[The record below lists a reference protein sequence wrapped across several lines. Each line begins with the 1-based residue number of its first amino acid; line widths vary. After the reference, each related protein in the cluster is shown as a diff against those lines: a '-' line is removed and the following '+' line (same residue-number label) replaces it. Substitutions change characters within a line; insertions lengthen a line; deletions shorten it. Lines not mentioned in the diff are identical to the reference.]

1 MPTTNLALVIPEYE
15 QQDKLNNIPI
25 GNSMFSDDIWD
36 LSPLI
41 PEVTTPPTYKR
52 ISFSFIHNEEMRY
65 TIKQYAYYKLGKIKP
80 QTVVYYITSKLPSFV
95 LYCENNYIDFL
106 SITQDDFLKFNIWL
120 KEERRVSLNTGHVI
134 AHIVEEIINIGQ
146 IKGWKVTPENI
157 FSGVSSHELWS
168 TKRLLKTN
176 KTKPIPLE
184 IFDKILYHA
193 VHDEDDII
201 VKAGII
207 IQSQTGIRIN
217 EVLSIQEG
225 CIKTNKD
232 GSSYLE
238 VWLRKTE
245 KGEPV
250 LHKVF
255 INELVKEVIFQLG
268 EFTQALRRESGFK
281 ELFLVRSHGNRS
293 STKIRVVDTTSW
305 SRYRLRKFIKKW
317 DIRDSKGN
325 LYPLNSHQFRSTFVR
340 EMIKKKIPIAM
351 VMKQFAHVSIE
362 MTAHYLTLQE
372 EEIKEVYSEMVFSP
386 ESKIAGLRAK
396 DIKEKLNEMFYGKS
410 TDEIETVISNL
421 ARTMSFNPLPTGVC
435 LYDFRR
441 GNCTDG
447 DGCFMYNCPNYIT
460 EVQFYPILKKELEL
474 LEIEMTR
481 LKALGQERQ
490 WQREYVK
497 YKYLKPLVNELE
509 EQLNGSENIR

>member
-1 MPTTNLALVIPEYE
+1 MWV
-15 QQDKLNNIPI
+15 
-25 GNSMFSDDIWD
+25 
-36 LSPLI
+36 
-41 PEVTTPPTYKR
+41 
-52 ISFSFIHNEEMRY
+52 
-65 TIKQYAYYKLGKIKP
+65 
-80 QTVVYYITSKLPSFV
+80 
-95 LYCENNYIDFL
+95 
-106 SITQDDFLKFNIWL
+106 
-120 KEERRVSLNTGHVI
+120 
-134 AHIVEEIINIGQ
+134 
-146 IKGWKVTPENI
+146 
-157 FSGVSSHELWS
+157 
-168 TKRLLKTN
+168 
-176 KTKPIPLE
+176 
-184 IFDKILYHA
+184 A
-193 VHDEDDII
+193 V
-201 VKAGII
+201 
-207 IQSQTGIRIN
+207 
-217 EVLSIQEG
+217 
-225 CIKTNKD
+225 
-232 GSSYLE
+232 
-238 VWLRKTE
+238 
-245 KGEPV
+245 
-250 LHKVF
+250 
-255 INELVKEVIFQLG
+255 
-268 EFTQALRRESGFK
+268 
-281 ELFLVRSHGNRS
+281 
-293 STKIRVVDTTSW
+293 
-305 SRYRLRKFIKKW
+305 
-317 DIRDSKGN
+317 
-325 LYPLNSHQFRSTFVR
+325 
-340 EMIKKKIPIAM
+340 PIAM